1 MSVNKEEKVFENR
14 NTSLKSEVFRKFL
27 EICINK
33 IDDLGED
40 LSLALDQMEA
50 DAKERTVDYYYEVI
64 GKYFY

>member
-1 MSVNKEEKVFENR
+1 MSVNKEERVFERR
-14 NTSLKSEVFRKFL
+14 NTSLKSEAFRKFL

-33 IDDLGED
+33 IDSLDND

-50 DAKERTVDYYYEVI
+50 DARERTVNYYYQVI